1 MIKSDR
7 FAECADIS
15 EAWLDALQIMVGS
28 KQRAAVHMLLRVTD
42 ATIDRPEIRALAQG
56 LIDDFN
62 ADKAEGKRLWSVETT
77 RNTIMPTSWA
87 ARNPEPSDLAKYYR
101 ERYPALRQIAASQ
114 YGTYFGR
121 LVAYPRDKKHEN
133 QYDQL
138 SNVVTK
144 LRREHA
150 AGSRSRKS
158 SCYELNVYSERWDT
172 NLMSFPCLAHI
183 SLHVHGGKLNM
194 QAVYRNEFLIG
205 RAYGNYLGLAELLT
219 YIAAA
224 CPTLQPGELLL
235 TLNHVELDK
244 SVPMSLVKQVLKKA
258 GPLLSQPA
266 KSTSDTHQS

>member
-7 FAECADIS
+7 YAECADIS
-15 EAWLDALQIMVGS
+15 EAWVDALQMMVES
-28 KQRAAVHMLLRVTD
+28 KKSTAVHMALRVKD
-42 ATIDRPEIRALAQG
+42 ATADRPEIRALAQG
-56 LIDDFN
+56 LIDEFN
-62 ADKAEGKRLWSVETT
+62 AGKAEHKRLWSVAST
-77 RNTIMPTSWA
+77 RNTIMPASWA
-87 ARNPEPSDLAKYYR
+87 GRHPEPSDLAGYYR
-101 ERYPALRQIAASQ
+101 ERYPELRQTTASQ

-121 LVAYPRDKKHEN
+121 LVAYPRDKKHKD

-150 AGSRSRKS
+150 VGSGSRKS

-183 SLHVHGGKLNM
+183 SLHVHAGKLNM

-219 YIAAA
+219 YIAQA
-224 CPTLQPGELLL
+224 CPTLEPGELLL
-235 TLNHVELDK
+235 TLNHVELDRT
-244 SVPMSLVKQVLKKA
+244 VPVSLIKQVLA
-258 GPLLSQPA
+258 DAATAMAQPA
-266 KSTSDTHQS
+266 KPTSAHP